1 MNRRTRTTFCRGFT
15 MIEAALS
22 VAIVGVLMSI
32 ALTTFAGIAKQR
44 RVQAERRAAY
54 ELGQQ
59 LMHEIL
65 SCYFQ
70 DPGGS
75 PLWGPESGET
85 RATFDDVDDYDGYTE
100 TSPTRQD
107 GTALSDYTNWK
118 RSVAVAYV
126 DPLNP
131 GTTIASS
138 TLKRVTVTVTAT
150 SGKQYVLVGYRSQ
163 YGTYEYTPPAQTNF
177 VTFVG
182 VDVQAGTTTKT
193 ARTAARPG
201 NITASQ

>member
-1 MNRRTRTTFCRGFT
+1 

-32 ALTTFAGIAKQR
+32 ALTSFAAIAKQR
-44 RVQAERRAAY
+44 RVQAERRDAY

-75 PLWGPESGET
+75 AVWGPESGET
-85 RATFDDVDDYDGYTE
+85 RATYDDVDDYDGYSE
-100 TSPTRQD
+100 TPPMRKD
-107 GTALSDYTNWK
+107 GTVLSDYTSWT
-118 RSVAVAYV
+118 RAVAVACV

-138 TLKRVTVTVTAT
+138 TLKRVTVTVTAAT
-150 SGKQYVLVGYRSQ
+150 TGKQYVLVGYRSQ
-163 YGTYEYTPPAQTNF
+163 YGTYEYTPPTQTNF

>member
-1 MNRRTRTTFCRGFT
+1 

-32 ALTTFAGIAKQR
+32 ALTTFTAIATQR
-44 RVQAERRAAY
+44 RVQAERRDAY

-75 PLWGPESGET
+75 GVWGPESGET

-100 TSPTRQD
+100 TSLTRKD
-107 GTALSDYTNWK
+107 GTVLSDYTNWT
-118 RSVAVAYV
+118 RAVAVAFV

-138 TLKRVTVTVTAT
+138 TLKRVTVTVTAPT

-163 YGTYEYTPPAQTNF
+163 YGTYEYTPPTQTNF
-177 VTFVG
+177 VTFTA

-201 NITASQ
+201 NIMASQ